1 MRAAWPMVL
10 LRKIV
15 KNFYKMPKDLA
26 SSGNL
31 KRRDKKRNKKKRKE
45 KRTLHNHSL
54 TPIHPKFFLFFFF
67 FFFSL
72 SLSLSLSL
80 FSLPLF
86 PPHASP
92 SKSHSVQVAATHT
105 DFDCVYLVG
114 GHGCCVDFAGEQAVA
129 LVAVVNAQYA
139 AGKLVAADCHG
150 PYGLIDCT
158 KADGTPLVAGLEVTA
173 FSDSEEKAA
182 GAMEW
187 VLGNAVSME
196 QKFTEQGESF

>member
-1 MRAAWPMVL
+1 LLSLLSHTMHSRKLDTRSQLHPLLVVLVPLMRAAWPMVL

-72 SLSLSLSL
+72 SLSLSLSP
-80 FSLPLF
+80 FSLFLSSPHTLPPLKVTLF
-86 PPHASP
+86 
-92 SKSHSVQVAATHT
+92 KLLQHT
-105 DFDCVYLVG
+105 LT
-114 GHGCCVDFAGEQAVA
+114 
-129 LVAVVNAQYA
+129 
-139 AGKLVAADCHG
+139 
-150 PYGLIDCT
+150 LI
-158 KADGTPLVAGLEVTA
+158 
-173 FSDSEEKAA
+173 
-182 GAMEW
+182 
-187 VLGNAVSME
+187 VS
-196 QKFTEQGESF
+196 T